1 MKSQY
6 FVALFSC
13 LLAGCGGSAPPS
25 QTFHLNVER
34 DHGNNDQRQ
43 GATVAFH
50 VPPQSEISVGA
61 GQDRSSISFDGM
73 NANGDRECVV
83 RLVAERHESQADGRP
98 KVEILI
104 RLETKNGLS
113 AGGPSIY
120 TVDADTSLKSMFD
133 SGERGDANRK
143 RRRWSRVSVA
153 CVVAYAVERESVN
166 SSSRSSAVAR
176 RSP

>member
-1 MKSQY
+1 MKSHY

-120 TVDADTSLKSMFD
+120 TVDADTSLKSMFEVTAAEGDFALGQPVTLGTSNGVPITLMVRRGRD
-133 SGERGDANRK
+133 S
-143 RRRWSRVSVA
+143 
-153 CVVAYAVERESVN
+153 
-166 SSSRSSAVAR
+166 
-176 RSP
+176 